1 MFFRRK
7 ANLKPHPPEPVI
19 YCFVRHATYSS
30 ASAHKKRPENF
41 SYEACHENLLKTS
54 DSRVKFT
61 YFLDTHKEQ
70 DHFIKN
76 QAILIKEGTEAGSFL
91 RLLEY
96 VEKLNLSPN
105 TIIYFLEDDYL
116 HREGWVDA
124 LFEAFSL
131 ETDYVTL
138 YDHSD
143 KYTAYPKLQSK
154 IFVTKSCHWRTTPST
169 TNTYAMRFST
179 FKQDLEIHRRFSLN
193 RKVSSDHD
201 KFLFLAKK
209 GRTLISAIPGF
220 STHLDPEFLSPCID
234 WQKYM
239 KEPLCKH

>member
-7 ANLKPHPPEPVI
+7 KQLLPHPPEPII

-30 ASAHKKRPENF
+30 ASNHKKRPANF
-41 SYEACHENLLKTS
+41 SHEACHENLLATS

-61 YFLDTHKEQ
+61 YLLDALKDQ
-70 DHFIKN
+70 DHFIKSK
-76 QAILIKEGTEAGSFL
+76 AIPIKEGIEAGSFL
-91 RLLEY
+91 RLIEHVKTLD
-96 VEKLNLSPN
+96 LAPN
-105 TIIYFLEDDYL
+105 TIIYFLEDDYV

-143 KYTAYPKLQSK
+143 KYTAYPNLQSK
-154 IFVTKSCHWRTTPST
+154 LFVTKSCHWRSTPST

-179 FKQDLEIHRRFSLN
+179 LKEDISIHRRFSLN
-193 RKVSSDHD
+193 RKVSADHD
-201 KFLFLAKK
+201 KFVFLEKK
-209 GRTLISAIPGF
+209 GRTLISAVPGF
-220 STHLDPEFLSPCID
+220 STHADPEFLSPCID
-234 WQKYM
+234 WSNYF